1 MCYAPRL
8 ERRLDGLIK
17 FLGHSVGLF
26 SLCSCFSFLQWMLSI
41 CSFFYKKERKK
52 GRLWGKYKNSNSSS
66 MGHVECRVN
75 QQGPPCKAKYSWV
88 TNSEVVPWGKGEKN
102 PHGGVG
108 EKTRMVMRGD
118 HIKMVVELVQ
128 PVVIEKKMRFAIRE
142 GGHTVGA
149 GVVSG
154 LLH

>member
-1 MCYAPRL
+1 
-8 ERRLDGLIK
+8 
-17 FLGHSVGLF
+17 
-26 SLCSCFSFLQWMLSI
+26 
-41 CSFFYKKERKK
+41 
-52 GRLWGKYKNSNSSS
+52 
-66 MGHVECRVN
+66 
-75 QQGPPCKAKYSWV
+75 
-88 TNSEVVPWGKGEKN
+88 
-102 PHGGVG
+102 VG
-108 EKTRMVMRGD
+108 EKTPMVMPGD